1 MTTFADTSAPSNRY
15 KIWNDTLA
23 ARFFHEEMAGG
34 NVHLYVNQDLI
45 TEVGQGLPD
54 ARDFR
59 SVVAGHPQSATFN
72 GERVCC
78 RAYREFRRW
87 STRQSKFPSYIG
99 YLCLFVL
106 ASGTDGDFAPNAY
119 YPRLWELM
127 GYPGRK
133 GRVPNFERMS
143 ELWDDLEN
151 WSVYEEQGELG
162 IFQSRSIGGN
172 IHVGYPLSQAIL
184 VDRERQAL
192 PRVFYEARLDPASSH
207 PVGEIAMAL
216 RSGTAKQELRPRTV
230 RIAESP
236 QDELHTALVDAV
248 RDELAAWDGK
258 VIDAGPGISQPTDTL
273 AGLRLCIEL
282 DSVAGIVKSSIRC
295 KLNHEYPEAGLLLE
309 RGLLAEED
317 VNGWSLP
324 ITTVATGEIF
334 NASELDWRSDVTMR
348 CTSPGYRL
356 RLKGYLVRIFASA
369 MPEGISGL
377 VDTPTLPLG
386 QSFYLCYPEAAWSRL
401 ERWATTQCQG
411 FQDLNIAQGLPLSWR
426 LARVEAAIDDEAVRS
441 GFPTLTF
448 QSGLRLL
455 LAGGIRSGNGNNF
468 FNFAPP
474 SVVLVGEASD
484 TAVYCNDELLSSQQT
499 GGVYSLPENLPIGS
513 RINIEARSG
522 LSSLAKQSLF
532 ITSDFSLPTGEPE
545 MFVDFTGG
553 SIKPCEDKASIAG
566 VYIKG
571 QGTAVARSA
580 AEEFEDLEF
589 EIGRIHGFLLGP
601 RPGQIISWP
610 SEPFPSNWTPTW
622 AVRKRGP
629 KKWAAV
635 FIGEMLEET
644 SDESTVIPT
653 HRKIKEWKEVAWHWR
668 KRIVLPER
676 PDQKT
681 MWRQIQEAA
690 RRV

>member
-1 MTTFADTSAPSNRY
+1 MTTFPNTSAPSNRY
-15 KIWNDTLA
+15 KAWNDALA
-23 ARFFHEEMAGG
+23 ARFFNEEMASR

-54 ARDFR
+54 AGGFR
-59 SVVAGHPQSATFN
+59 AVVAGHPQAATFN
-72 GERVCC
+72 GERICY
-78 RAYREFRRW
+78 RAYSEYRRW
-87 STRQSKFPSYIG
+87 RTRQSEYPSYIG

-106 ASGTDGDFAPNAY
+106 ASGTDGTFAHNAY

-127 GYPGRK
+127 GYQGRT
-133 GRVPNFERMS
+133 GPVPSFNHMW

-151 WSVYEEQGELG
+151 WAVYENQGELG

-184 VDRERQAL
+184 VERERQTL
-192 PRVFYEARLDPASSH
+192 PRVFYEARLYPASTH
-207 PVGEIAMAL
+207 PAGEIAMAL
-216 RSGTAKQELRPRTV
+216 RSSTAKQELRPRTV

-236 QDELHTALVDAV
+236 RDELYEALIDAV
-248 RDELAAWDGK
+248 REELAAWNGK
-258 VIDAGPGISQPTDTL
+258 VTDAGLGTSQPTETL

-282 DSVAGIVKSSIRC
+282 NSVAGIVKSSIRC
-295 KLNHEYPEAGLLLE
+295 KLNHEYPEAGLLLDT
-309 RGLLAEED
+309 GLLAEED

-324 ITTVATGEIF
+324 VTTVATGEIF
-334 NASELDWRSDVTMR
+334 DASELDWRTDVTMR
-348 CTSPGYRL
+348 CTSPSYRL
-356 RLKGYLVRIFASA
+356 RLKGYPVRIFTNA

-377 VDTPTLPLG
+377 VDTPTLPSG

-411 FQDLNIAQGLPLSWR
+411 FQDLNVTQGLPKTWR
-426 LARVEAAIDDEAVRS
+426 LARVEAAIGDEAVRS
-441 GFPTLTF
+441 LFPTLTF
-448 QSGLRLL
+448 QSGLRLSL
-455 LAGGIRSGNGNNF
+455 VGGIRSGNGNNF

-474 SVVLVGEASD
+474 SVVLVGGASD
-484 TAVYCNDELLSSQQT
+484 TAVYCNDELLSSQGT
-499 GGVYSLPENLPIGS
+499 DGVYPLPGDLLIGT

-522 LSSLAKQSLF
+522 QSTLAKQSLF
-532 ITSDFSLPTGEPE
+532 LTSDFGLPTGEPE
-545 MFVDFTGG
+545 MLVDFTGG
-553 SIKPCEDKASIAG
+553 SIKPCDGSASIAG

-571 QGTAVARSA
+571 QGTALARAA

-589 EIGRIHGFLLGP
+589 EIGRIQGFLLGP
-601 RPGQIISWP
+601 RPGQIVSWP
-610 SEPFPSNWTPTW
+610 SERFPGNWTPTW
-622 AVRKRGP
+622 AVTKRGP

-644 SDESTVIPT
+644 SVESTVIPT
-653 HRKIKEWKEVAWHWR
+653 HRKIKEWKEVTWHWR